1 MNKLLA
7 FTLLA
12 ISYAHH
18 ANADTLLQTADQ
30 EGDFKTFIQAVKTA
44 GLESTL
50 NDKGPITLFAPNDAA
65 FAKLPKA
72 KLKALLANPTE
83 LKKVLSYHIYP
94 GKITQADVSAGK
106 VKSLEGADLKLSVG
120 DGVKVDNVKV
130 VGDEINADNG
140 VIHTMSAVLIPK
152 G

>member
-7 FTLLA
+7 LAFLA
-12 ISYAHH
+12 ISSVNH
-18 ANADTLLQTADQ
+18 ASADTLLQTAEQD
-30 EGDFKTFIQAVKTA
+30 GNFKTFLKAVKVA
-44 GLESTL
+44 GLESAL

-72 KLKALLANPTE
+72 KLNTLMANPNE
-83 LKKVLSYHIYP
+83 LKKVLSYHVYP

-106 VKSLEGADLKLSVG
+106 VKSLEGADLKLSVS

-140 VIHTMSAVLIPK
+140 VIHTVSAVLIPK
-152 G
+152 S